1 MPIIQITFDNGLPA
15 NIQIGDTAWY
25 SPENGSA
32 PVMMGPITDV
42 DYDLNVISIDLIAGT
57 TPPTLTDFVFFEKSP
72 IVSIGSLK
80 GYYAN
85 TQFRN
90 DSTSKAELFSVGTE
104 VFESSK

>member
-15 NIQIGDTAWY
+15 NIQVGDMAWY
-25 SPENGSA
+25 SPENGGN
-32 PVMMGPITDV
+32 PVMMGLITNV
-42 DYDLNVISIDLIAGT
+42 DYETNTISIDLIAGT

-72 IVSIGSLK
+72 IISIGSLK

-90 DSTSKAELFSVGTE
+90 DSITKAELFSVGSE